1 LKKWELLD
9 RTMMQPVDPSLW
21 LFISTI
27 LLMVAIVGVAL
38 FYGGMVRSKNA
49 LNTMGMLFAAV
60 LVVSIEWLFLGDWLV
75 YGNGGFEESE
85 LSAGARSLLPL
96 FHAMTAALGLGLV
109 AGGIVERVRFLFFLV
124 FGLLWTLLVYGPI
137 ALWLWG
143 GGWLTKLGC
152 LDFSGGAVVHI
163 TAGVTALIA
172 AIQIGPRRGYGRTE
186 MMPHHLP
193 LSFLGVGLMWV
204 GWFGF
209 SSGAGRA
216 PMTVVTN
223 ACVTI
228 QMACVAAALSW
239 MAVEWV
245 QRDKPTALGMASGA
259 VAGLV
264 AITPAAG
271 YVGPLSAMVIG
282 IGAGG
287 LCYMVVNYVKLILG
301 YDDALD
307 VFGMHGVGGTWG
319 MIATGLFASTQTNA
333 DGSDG
338 LFFGYPYQFFA
349 QLVATV
355 AVSAFAAVMSFFL
368 LKGLTVLLPARVDSD
383 SESMGLDLAQHGE
396 KGYS

>member
-1 LKKWELLD
+1 M
-9 RTMMQPVDPSLW
+9 TQAADPSLW
-21 LFISTI
+21 LFVSTI
-27 LLMVAIVGVAL
+27 FLMVTIVGVAL
-38 FYGGMVRSKNA
+38 FYGGMVRSKNT

-60 LVVSIEWLFLGDWLV
+60 LVVSVEWLFLGETLV
-75 YGNGGFEESE
+75 YGQGGSEESG

-96 FHAMTAALGLGLV
+96 YHAMMASLALGLV
-109 AGGIVERVRFLFFLV
+109 AGGIVERVRFPFFLV
-124 FGLLWTLLVYGPI
+124 FGLLWTMLVYAPLAI
-137 ALWLWG
+137 WLWA
-143 GGWLTKLGC
+143 GGWLAKLGC

-163 TAGVTALIA
+163 SAGVAALVA
-172 AIQIGPRRGYGRTE
+172 AIVIGPRRGYGQTE

-193 LSFLGVGLMWV
+193 FSFLGVGFMWV

-209 SSGAGRA
+209 SSAAGRA
-216 PMTVVTN
+216 SMTVVTN
-223 ACVTI
+223 ACVAI

-239 MAVEWV
+239 MVVEWV

-271 YVGPLSAMVIG
+271 YVGPFSALVIG

-307 VFGMHGVGGTWG
+307 VFGMHGVGGMWG
-319 MIATGLFASTQTNA
+319 MIATGLFASTQINT

-338 LFFGYPYQFFA
+338 LFYGYPYQFFA
-349 QLVATV
+349 QVVAAV
-355 AVSAFAAVMSFFL
+355 AVAAFPAAMSFLL
-368 LKGLTVLLPARVDSD
+368 LKGLSLVMSPRVDED
-383 SESMGLDLAQHGE
+383 AESMGLDLAQHGE